1 MKPTGKHVYAG
12 ILAGLPFPEIEK
24 QIRIGRE
31 RGVNGFSI
39 YSYGA
44 LQEVGAWRRLA
55 EGPFREP
62 AAVPRMPWLQ

>member
-1 MKPTGKHVYAG
+1 MKPTGRQVYAG

-31 RGVNGFSI
+31 RGVNGFAF

-44 LQEVGAWRRLA
+44 LQEVGAWRRLG
-55 EGPFREP
+55 EGPFRER
-62 AAVPRMPWLQ
+62 ASVPRMPWLQ